1 MTALRTSPRSL
12 RGSTRRASESSRC
25 PPPLSLV
32 PASNEVG
39 GEVRKTPTVST
50 ANTLKCKKDPLN
62 RLFLRV
68 RTRSVSPAAVDKAV
82 SARDSYEEYRPHESP
97 ANSNTQDRAGDADGN
112 LLALLGESSSS
123 DRSLDLQP
131 GAHKIVLNVAVV
143 EEWVLHAK
151 NLKLGRPTAAPII
164 RRRVAGVRHFGE

>member
-1 MTALRTSPRSL
+1 MRHYPDRHSADLDQVSAGKYGAGIGVIPM
-12 RGSTRRASESSRC
+12 
-25 PPPLSLV
+25 
-32 PASNEVG
+32 PASSVVSSGEHEVG
-39 GEVRKTPTVST
+39 GEVRKTPTAST
-50 ANTLKCKKDPLN
+50 ASSLQGIKVPLN
-62 RLFLRV
+62 RRFLRV

-97 ANSNTQDRAGDADGN
+97 ANGRITNGAGDAGGI

-143 EEWVLHAK
+143 D
-151 NLKLGRPTAAPII
+151 NGCSTQRT
-164 RRRVAGVRHFGE
+164 

>member
-1 MTALRTSPRSL
+1 MDLDQVSAGKCGAGIGMT
-12 RGSTRRASESSRC
+12 
-25 PPPLSLV
+25 LV
-32 PASNEVG
+32 PASSVISSGEHEVG
-39 GEVRKTPTVST
+39 GEVRKTPTAST

-68 RTRSVSPAAVDKAV
+68 RTRSVSPAAVDKAI
-82 SARDSYEEYRPHESP
+82 SARDSYEAYRPHESP
-97 ANSNTQDRAGDADGN
+97 ANGHNTSGAVAAGGI

-143 EEWVLHAK
+143 EDWVLHAK
-151 NLKLGRPTAAPII
+151 NLKRGRPTAAPII
-164 RRRVAGVRHFGE
+164 HRRVAGVRHFGE

>member
-1 MTALRTSPRSL
+1 M
-12 RGSTRRASESSRC
+12 
-25 PPPLSLV
+25 
-32 PASNEVG
+32 
-39 GEVRKTPTVST
+39 
-50 ANTLKCKKDPLN
+50 KCKKDPLN

-82 SARDSYEEYRPHESP
+82 SADDDGDKYRPQENP
-97 ANSNTQDRAGDADGN
+97 ANSRITNGAGDAGGI
-112 LLALLGESSSS
+112 LRALLGESSSS

-131 GAHKIVLNVAVV
+131 GAHKFVLNVAVV

-164 RRRVAGVRHFGE
+164 RRRVAGVRHFEE